1 MANSKATLPPPHSPG
16 ACACGLRL
24 AAARLR
30 GLTSTEPDCAI
41 PYIAS
46 LI

>member
-30 GLTSTEPDCAI
+30 GLTSTEPEPDHCAI
-41 PYIAS
+41 PYIA
-46 LI
+46 